1 VILRRIVRCLQDKV
15 DVIIGALDLGAL
27 LRVQDVLD
35 GQRVQPEDRA
45 DLLHG
50 WHVSEPAEV
59 DPVDALR
66 PADER
71 LQVIVRA
78 VHLAGGHA
86 AGAEGVAAHHGVL
99 VAVRPDVD
107 RRPGRHAG
115 GLGAEADVLAHGHPS
130 AARPFYG

>member
-1 VILRRIVRCLQDKV
+1 
-15 DVIIGALDLGAL
+15 
-27 LRVQDVLD
+27 
-35 GQRVQPEDRA
+35 
-45 DLLHG
+45 
-50 WHVSEPAEV
+50 
-59 DPVDALR
+59 
-66 PADER
+66 
-71 LQVIVRA
+71 VRA